1 MRIFLAVL
9 ILIATTAPAPSG
21 AWLREPGTALLTFSR
36 TADQQGNTHDSL
48 FAEFGLTPRLTLGLD
63 AGMAR
68 NGDWTAV
75 GFLRRPLGRTDRP
88 THLAWEMGLGRDRT
102 QTIIRS
108 GLSVGRGFN
117 SRWGSGWAA
126 IDTVADFGISTFRTD
141 YKADLTL
148 GWHRDRAMLIMQ
160 MQAGDPAFGT
170 PYAKFAPSYVRPL
183 GKRMKL
189 ELGLSLGL
197 VNDDTRGAKLGIW
210 LEF

>member
-1 MRIFLAVL
+1 MRVFLAVL
-9 ILIATTAPAPSG
+9 ILMATTALARPG
-21 AWLREPGTALLTFSR
+21 AWLRGPQTAFLSFSR
-36 TADQQGNTHDSL
+36 TTDQQGNTHDSL

-63 AGMAR
+63 AGRAR
-68 NGDWTAV
+68 NHDWTAV
-75 GFLRRPLGRTDRP
+75 AFLRRPLGQTGRP
-88 THLAWEMGLGRDRT
+88 TQLAWEMGLGRDRT
-102 QTIIRS
+102 QIMIRS
-108 GLSVGRGFN
+108 GLSVGRGFKT
-117 SRWGSGWAA
+117 RWGSGWAA

-148 GWHRDRAMLIMQ
+148 GWHRDQAMLIMQ

-170 PYAKFAPSYVRPL
+170 PYAKFAPSFVRPL